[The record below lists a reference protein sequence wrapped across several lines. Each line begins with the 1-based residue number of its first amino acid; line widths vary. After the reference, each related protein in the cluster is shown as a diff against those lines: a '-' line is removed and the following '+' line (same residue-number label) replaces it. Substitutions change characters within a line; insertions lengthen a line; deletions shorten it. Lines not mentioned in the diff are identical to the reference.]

1 MRIGELVPWKADRG
15 GVAVRR
21 EEDEFPWLPTFRDV
35 NRLFNEF
42 ARDFE
47 LGPWRERQWTGF
59 SPDVNVSE
67 TDQEVRVTAELPG
80 MDVKD
85 VDISINHNVLTI
97 RGEKKEESE
106 EKGKN
111 FYRMERS
118 FGSFQRSIPL
128 PAEVV
133 DADKAEA
140 TYKNG
145 ILTIVL
151 PKLPEAQKPLKRI
164 PVKTG

>member
-1 MRIGELVPWKADRG
+1 MRISELVPWKADKG
-15 GVAVRR
+15 SLAARR
-21 EEDEFPWLPTFRDV
+21 EEDDFPWFPTFRDM

-42 ARDFE
+42 VRDFDFA
-47 LGPWRERQWTGF
+47 PWREGRWAGF
-59 SPDVNVSE
+59 SPTVNVSE
-67 TDQEVRVTAELPG
+67 TDKEVQVTAELPG
-80 MDVKD
+80 MNMEDVE
-85 VDISINHNVLTI
+85 ISINHDILTI

-106 EKGKN
+106 EKGQN

-145 ILTIVL
+145 VLTIVL
-151 PKLPEAQKPLKRI
+151 PKLPEARKPLKRI
-164 PVKTG
+164 PIKTG